1 MIKRFC
7 DRCGTVIHGVDFRKL
22 SITDS
27 DDNCI
32 FVKNNP
38 IWETLPTIE
47 LCRKCAA
54 EVIKFIKNN

>member
-7 DRCGTVIHGVDFRKL
+7 DKCGITIDGFDFRKL

-32 FVKNNP
+32 YVKNIP
-38 IWETLPTIE
+38 VCGTLSTID
-47 LCRKCAA
+47 LCKKCAT
-54 EVIKFIKNN
+54 EVIEFIKNN